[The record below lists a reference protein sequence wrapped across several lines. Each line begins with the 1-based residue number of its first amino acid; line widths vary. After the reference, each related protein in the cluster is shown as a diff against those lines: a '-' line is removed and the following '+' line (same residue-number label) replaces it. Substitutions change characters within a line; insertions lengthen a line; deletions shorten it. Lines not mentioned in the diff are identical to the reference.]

1 MNIVVRCGCGGVQ
14 TYVKSTMTVFS
25 LPDPDSTHVGKEKI
39 RSLAQKYQGTSFA
52 EHLEAIAKKSG
63 RYAFYISTTGAPTD
77 SEQSITAMYN
87 LISAKKVY

>member
-1 MNIVVRCGCGGVQ
+1 MNVVVRCGCGGVQ

-63 RYAFYISTTGAPTD
+63 RYAFYISTTED
-77 SEQSITAMYN
+77 NSSIVAMYN
-87 LISAKKVY
+87 LITAKKVY